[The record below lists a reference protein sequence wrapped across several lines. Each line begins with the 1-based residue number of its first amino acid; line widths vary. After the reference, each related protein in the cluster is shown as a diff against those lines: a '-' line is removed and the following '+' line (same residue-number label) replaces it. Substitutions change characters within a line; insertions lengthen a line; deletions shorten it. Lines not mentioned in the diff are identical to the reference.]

1 MSQNP
6 IYLDYHAT
14 TPVDPR
20 VVTAMQP
27 FWSEQFGNPASR
39 SHRYGLEAAAAVQI
53 ARETLATAIAAQPE
67 ELIFCSGATEANN
80 LAIKGVAEAQHQKGR
95 HLITVATEH
104 QAVLAPCRYLE
115 SLGFQLTVLP
125 VDSQGLISVEQVAN
139 ALRPDTIL
147 VSVMAANNEI
157 GVLQPIAEIGALCR
171 DRGVVVHCDAA
182 QALGRIP
189 LNVHD
194 LNIDLLSLSSHKVYG
209 PKGIGLLYRRSGLA
223 IAPQLHGGS
232 QEQGLRAGTLAPAL
246 IVGFAKA
253 AELAVAEQSTEAL
266 RLKTLRDRLWQ
277 ELQAIGGLHLNGND
291 QQRLPGN
298 LNFSIEGIDPSRLI
312 QRLRAAIAVSSG
324 SACSSGNA
332 EPSHVLTAIG
342 RSPDLARASLRIGLG
357 RFTTAEEID
366 RTLEILIA
374 AIQAERS
381 RLTSHKKG

>member
-14 TPVDPR
+14 TPVDSR

-39 SHRYGLEAAAAVQI
+39 SHRYGLEAAAAVQV
-53 ARETLATAIAAQPE
+53 ARETLATAIAAQPK

-104 QAVLAPCRYLE
+104 RAVLAPCRYLE

-125 VDSQGLISVEQVAN
+125 VDSQGLISVEQVAA

-157 GVLQPIAEIGALCR
+157 GVLQPIPVIGAICR
-171 DRGVVVHCDAA
+171 DRGIVFHCDAA

-189 LNVHD
+189 LHVGD
-194 LNIDLLSLSSHKVYG
+194 LNVDLLSLSSHKVYG
-209 PKGIGLLYRRSGLA
+209 PKGSGLLYRRSGVA
-223 IAPQLHGGS
+223 IAPQMHGGS
-232 QEQGLRAGTLAPAL
+232 QEQGLRSGTLAPAL

-253 AELAVAEQSTEAL
+253 AEIAIAEQPTEAV
-266 RLKTLRDRLWQ
+266 RLQTLRDRLWQ
-277 ELQAIGGLHLNGND
+277 GLQAIGGLQLNGD
-291 QQRLPGN
+291 AQQRLAGN

-324 SACSSGNA
+324 SACSSGSA

-357 RFTTAEEID
+357 RFTSAEEIA
-366 RTLEILIA
+366 RTLEILIS

-381 RLTSHKKG
+381 RWLSDKKG

>member
-14 TPVDPR
+14 TPADPR

-39 SHRYGLEAAAAVQI
+39 SHRYGLEAAAAVQV
-53 ARETLATAIAAQPE
+53 ARETLATAIAAQPD

-157 GVLQPIAEIGALCR
+157 GVLQPIAKIGALCR
-171 DRGVVVHCDAA
+171 DRRVVFHCDAA

-189 LNVHD
+189 LNVND
-194 LNIDLLSLSSHKVYG
+194 LNVDLLSLSSHKVYG

-223 IAPQLHGGS
+223 IAPQMHGGS

-246 IVGFAKA
+246 IVGFATA
-253 AELAVAEQSTEAL
+253 VELAIAEQSTEVI
-266 RLKTLRDRLWQ
+266 RLQTLRDRLWQ
-277 ELQAIGGLHLNGND
+277 ELQAISGLHLNGDD

-298 LNFSIEGIDPSRLI
+298 LNFSVEGIDPSRLI
-312 QRLRAAIAVSSG
+312 QQLRAAIAVSSG

-366 RTLEILIA
+366 RTLEILIS

>member
-1 MSQNP
+1 MTQNP

-53 ARETLATAIAAQPE
+53 ARETLATAIAAQPD

-125 VDSQGLISVEQVAN
+125 VDSQGLISVEQVAA
-139 ALRPDTIL
+139 ALRPNTIL

-171 DRGVVVHCDAA
+171 DRRVVFHCDAA

-189 LNVHD
+189 LNVND
-194 LNIDLLSLSSHKVYG
+194 LNVDLLSLSSHKVYG

-223 IAPQLHGGS
+223 IAPQMHGGS

-246 IVGFAKA
+246 IVGFTKA
-253 AELAVAEQSTEAL
+253 AELTVAEQSTESI
-266 RLKTLRDRLWQ
+266 RLQTLRDRLWQ
-277 ELQAIGGLHLNGND
+277 ELQAIGGLHLNGDD

-342 RSPDLARASLRIGLG
+342 RSPDIARASLRIGLG

-366 RTLEILIA
+366 RTLGILIA

>member
-1 MSQNP
+1 MSKDP

-14 TPVDPR
+14 TPVDSR

-27 FWSEQFGNPASR
+27 FWGEQFGNPASR
-39 SHRYGLEAAAAVQI
+39 SHRYGLEAAAAVQV

-80 LAIKGVAEAQHQKGR
+80 LAIKGVAETQHRKGQ

-104 QAVLAPCRYLE
+104 QAVLSPCRYLE

-125 VDSQGLISVEQVAN
+125 VNSQGLISVEQVAA

-157 GVLQPIAEIGALCR
+157 GVLQPIAAIGALCR
-171 DRGVVVHCDAA
+171 DRGVVFHCDAA

-189 LNVHD
+189 FNVSDLNV
-194 LNIDLLSLSSHKVYG
+194 DLLSLSGHKVYG
-209 PKGIGLLYRRSGLA
+209 PKGIGLLYRRSGVA

-246 IVGFAKA
+246 IVGFAQA
-253 AELAVAEQSTEAL
+253 TELAIAEQPTETL
-266 RLKTLRDRLWQ
+266 RLQTLRDRLWQ
-277 ELQAIGGLHLNGND
+277 GLQAIGGLHLNGD
-291 QQRLPGN
+291 PQQRLPSN

-312 QRLRAAIAVSSG
+312 QRIRGAIAVSSG

-342 RSPDLARASLRIGLG
+342 RSPDLAHASLRIGLG
-357 RFTTAEEID
+357 RFTIAEEID

-381 RLTSHKKG
+381 RLTRHKKG